1 MEGRLMAKAVG
12 IDVSLVELHDD
23 LIDLHQMLRKRQ
35 MSLMNRTIPD
45 LIDKIDEMLQFI
57 RDEVEE

>member
-1 MEGRLMAKAVG
+1 MAKAVG

-35 MSLMNRTIPD
+35 MSLMNKTIPD
-45 LIDKIDEMLQFI
+45 LIDKVDDMLQFI
-57 RDEVEE
+57 KDEVEE

>member
-1 MEGRLMAKAVG
+1 MAKAVG